1 MNKRIDMNRFVRME
15 GADKRYMN
23 LSLSLPLP
31 LLLSLSIYIYSNM
44 NK

>member
-23 LSLSLPLP
+23 LSLSLSLS
-31 LLLSLSIYIYSNM
+31 LSFSLSIYIFKYE
-44 NK
+44 